1 MLEERGNYNLRICI
15 CKHIH
20 MALKLTSVKLEERLF
35 EDFKVASIRQKF
47 NLQKLVN
54 RSIHLYLTDEE
65 FAKSLHTHTDL
76 TISGSG
82 L

>member
-1 MLEERGNYNLRICI
+1 
-15 CKHIH
+15 
-20 MALKLTSVKLEERLF
+20 MALKLTSVKLEEKLF
-35 EDFKVASIRQKF
+35 EDFKVASIRHKF

-65 FAKSLHTHTDL
+65 FTKRLHTHTAL

>member
-1 MLEERGNYNLRICI
+1 
-15 CKHIH
+15 
-20 MALKLTSVKLEERLF
+20 MALKLTSVKLEEKLF

-54 RSIHLYLTDEE
+54 RSIHLYLTNEE
-65 FAKSLHTHTDL
+65 FQKSLHTHTSL

>member
-1 MLEERGNYNLRICI
+1 
-15 CKHIH
+15 
-20 MALKLTSVKLEERLF
+20 MALKLTSVKLEEKLF

-65 FAKSLHTHTDL
+65 FAKQIHTHNSL
-76 TISGSG
+76 TISIPRYNFYIRIIYASVMI
-82 L
+82 LDYIVV

>member
-1 MLEERGNYNLRICI
+1 
-15 CKHIH
+15 
-20 MALKLTSVKLEERLF
+20 MALKLTSVKLEEKLF
-35 EDFKVASIRQKF
+35 EDFKVASIRQTF

-65 FAKSLHTHTDL
+65 FAKQIHTHNKL

>member
-1 MLEERGNYNLRICI
+1 
-15 CKHIH
+15 
-20 MALKLTSVKLEERLF
+20 MALKLTSVKLEEKLF

-54 RSIHLYLTDEE
+54 RSIHLYLNNEE
-65 FAKSLHTHTDL
+65 FAKSLHTHTVL

>member
-1 MLEERGNYNLRICI
+1 MT
-15 CKHIH
+15 
-20 MALKLTSVKLEERLF
+20 LKLTSVKLEEKLF
-35 EDFKVASIRQKF
+35 EDFKVASIRKKF

-54 RSIHLYLTDEE
+54 RSIHLYLTNEE
-65 FAKSLHTHTDL
+65 FQKSLHTHNDL

>member
-1 MLEERGNYNLRICI
+1 
-15 CKHIH
+15 
-20 MALKLTSVKLEERLF
+20 MALKLTSVKLEEKLF
-35 EDFKVASIRQKF
+35 ENFKVASIRKKF

-54 RSIHLYLTDEE
+54 RSIHLYLTNEE
-65 FAKSLHTHTDL
+65 FQKSLHTHNDL

>member
-1 MLEERGNYNLRICI
+1 
-15 CKHIH
+15 
-20 MALKLTSVKLEERLF
+20 MALKLTSVKLEEKLF
-35 EDFKVASIRQKF
+35 EDFKVASIRKKF

-54 RSIHLYLTDEE
+54 RSIHLYLTDEG
-65 FAKSLHTHTDL
+65 FAKSLHTHTAL

>member
-1 MLEERGNYNLRICI
+1 
-15 CKHIH
+15 
-20 MALKLTSVKLEERLF
+20 MALKITSVKLEEQLF
-35 EDFKVASIRQKF
+35 EDLKVASIRKKF

-54 RSIHLYLTDEE
+54 RSIHLYLTNEE
-65 FAKSLHTHTDL
+65 FQKSLHTHTDL

>member
-1 MLEERGNYNLRICI
+1 
-15 CKHIH
+15 
-20 MALKLTSVKLEERLF
+20 MALKLTSVKLEEKLF
-35 EDFKVASIRQKF
+35 EDFKVASIRKKF

-54 RSIHLYLTDEE
+54 RSIHLYLTNEE
-65 FAKSLHTHTDL
+65 FQKSLHPHNDL

>member
-1 MLEERGNYNLRICI
+1 
-15 CKHIH
+15 
-20 MALKLTSVKLEERLF
+20 MALKLTSVKLEEQLF
-35 EDFKVASIRQKF
+35 EDFKIASIRQKF

-65 FAKSLHTHTDL
+65 FAKKLHTHNNL

>member
-1 MLEERGNYNLRICI
+1 
-15 CKHIH
+15 
-20 MALKLTSVKLEERLF
+20 MALKLTSVKLEEKLF
-35 EDFKVASIRQKF
+35 EDFKIASIRQKF

-65 FAKSLHTHTDL
+65 FAKQLPTHTDM
-76 TISGSG
+76 TVSGSG

>member
-1 MLEERGNYNLRICI
+1 
-15 CKHIH
+15 
-20 MALKLTSVKLEERLF
+20 MALKLTSVKLEEKLF
-35 EDFKVASIRQKF
+35 EDFKVASIRKKF

-54 RSIHLYLTDEE
+54 RSIHLYLTSEE
-65 FAKSLHTHTDL
+65 FQRSLHTHTAL

>member
-1 MLEERGNYNLRICI
+1 MP
-15 CKHIH
+15 
-20 MALKLTSVKLEERLF
+20 LKLTSVKLEEKLF
-35 EDFKVASIRQKF
+35 EDFKIASIRHKF

-54 RSIHLYLTDEE
+54 RTIHLYLTDEE
-65 FAKSLHTHTDL
+65 FAKQLHTHTDL

>member
-1 MLEERGNYNLRICI
+1 
-15 CKHIH
+15 
-20 MALKLTSVKLEERLF
+20 MALKLTSVKIEDDLF

-65 FAKSLHTHTDL
+65 FAKRLHSHNTL
-76 TISGSG
+76 TTKGNG

>member
-1 MLEERGNYNLRICI
+1 
-15 CKHIH
+15 
-20 MALKLTSVKLEERLF
+20 MALKLTSVKLEEKLF

-54 RSIHLYLTDEE
+54 RSIHLYLTNEE
-65 FAKSLHTHTDL
+65 FAKQLHTHTDL
-76 TISGSG
+76 TVSGSG

>member
-1 MLEERGNYNLRICI
+1 
-15 CKHIH
+15 
-20 MALKLTSVKLEERLF
+20 MALKLTSVKLEEKLF

-54 RSIHLYLTDEE
+54 RSIHLYLNNEE
-65 FAKSLHTHTDL
+65 FAKQLHTHTDL
-76 TISGSG
+76 TISDSG

>member
-1 MLEERGNYNLRICI
+1 MG
-15 CKHIH
+15 
-20 MALKLTSVKLEERLF
+20 LKLTSVKLEDKLF
-35 EDFKVASIRQKF
+35 EDFKVASIRKKF

-54 RSIHLYLTDEE
+54 RTIHLYLTDEE
-65 FAKSLHTHTDL
+65 FAKQLHTHTEL

>member
-1 MLEERGNYNLRICI
+1 
-15 CKHIH
+15 
-20 MALKLTSVKLEERLF
+20 MALKLTSVKLEDSLF

-54 RSIHLYLTDEE
+54 RSMHLYLIDED
-65 FAKSLHTHTDL
+65 FARKVHTHNSL
-76 TISGSG
+76 SISGSG

>member
-1 MLEERGNYNLRICI
+1 
-15 CKHIH
+15 
-20 MALKLTSVKLEERLF
+20 MAKNNLKLTSVKIVDHLF
-35 EDFKVASIRQKF
+35 EDFKVSSIRHKF

-54 RSIHLYLTDEE
+54 RTIHLYLTDEE

>member
-1 MLEERGNYNLRICI
+1 
-15 CKHIH
+15 
-20 MALKLTSVKLEERLF
+20 MALKLTSVKLEEKLF

-54 RSIHLYLTDEE
+54 RSIHLYLNNEE
-65 FAKSLHTHTDL
+65 FAKSLHTHTAL

>member
-1 MLEERGNYNLRICI
+1 
-15 CKHIH
+15 
-20 MALKLTSVKLEERLF
+20 MALKLTSVKLEEKLF

-54 RSIHLYLTDEE
+54 RSIHLYLTDEG

>member
-1 MLEERGNYNLRICI
+1 
-15 CKHIH
+15 
-20 MALKLTSVKLEERLF
+20 MALKLTSVKLEEKLF
-35 EDFKVASIRQKF
+35 EDFKVASIRKKF

-54 RSIHLYLTDEE
+54 RSIHLYLTNEE
-65 FAKSLHTHTDL
+65 FAKELHTHNAL